1 MFQILFLLQEHRL
14 REELAHGSIEMQ
26 ALLLQVEISKRELSD
41 ESHRAEELQSKLSAE
56 LAARA
61 EVDGMVV
68 QLTAQLHAAQGD
80 ESNSRTLAEQQVNDL
95 RQQLTTLDD
104 RSASERKAM
113 AEAQE
118 AAGLVAAAES
128 ARLGAIIEALE
139 QELEGARSSL
149 RGDAATWEV
158 EKSQLQQAVIKG
170 VEQNRALEAQVA
182 EQQEHTRGL
191 QRELIRSVMGG
202 SPLSLVIYISSY

>member
-14 REELAHGSIEMQ
+14 RAEIAHGSEEIQ
-26 ALLLQVEISKRELSD
+26 ALLLQVETSKRELSD
-41 ESHRAEELQSKLSAE
+41 ESHRAEELQSKLYAE

-80 ESNSRTLAEQQVNDL
+80 ASNSRTLAEQQVNDL
-95 RQQLTTLDD
+95 RQQLTALDD
-104 RSASERKAM
+104 RTASERKAM

-118 AAGLVAAAES
+118 AAGLAAAAES
-128 ARLGAIIEALE
+128 ARLGAIVEALE

-158 EKSQLQQAVIKG
+158 EKSQLQQAV
-170 VEQNRALEAQVA
+170 
-182 EQQEHTRGL
+182 
-191 QRELIRSVMGG
+191 S
-202 SPLSLVIYISSY
+202 